1 MVLTWFPWMGRY
13 PRMKL
18 FLWVEI
24 HCCFGRMGDIPT
36 GWHEAAKDAT
46 VILKPHLKPRLSPRG
61 KENLELQRQLEEQRG
76 LMHKIKRKQE
86 GGGVNRMGGC

>member
-1 MVLTWFPWMGRY
+1 MHIADHKCTHMH
-13 PRMKL
+13 
-18 FLWVEI
+18 E
-24 HCCFGRMGDIPT
+24 

-86 GGGVNRMGGC
+86 GGGLNGLGFMMID